1 MNAEFRG
8 HDSVHLLDQGRTT
21 RLAKRDAQNLV
32 NCAVALALANAAPSF
47 NDDADAN
54 ASAVPKAASD
64 GGEPLLRLQRVDQDN
79 PAAVAQFE
87 VWGSNNF
94 YWQRAGQAVV
104 FGVLTAEAVASLLAE
119 IARALPP

>member
-1 MNAEFRG
+1 M
-8 HDSVHLLDQGRTT
+8 
-21 RLAKRDAQNLV
+21 

-47 NDDADAN
+47 NDDAN

-79 PAAVAQFE
+79 PAVVAQFE
-87 VWGSNNF
+87 VWSSNNF